1 MTLFRQLMFTIVVI
15 FTLMLVV
22 VMAIN
27 FNTTKE
33 YLVNQLASTT
43 QDSANS
49 LSMSV
54 SDFMSMEDYTAVESS
69 ILAVFDSGYVA
80 EVKIHVYANDEH
92 IVRAEPTQIQGVPD
106 WFINAI
112 DFDVPTAN
120 AIISNGWNELG
131 QVYITGNAGYGYYQL
146 WLASG
151 ELLFWFGLIGFMTLA
166 VGAGTLKWI
175 FKPLVAVEKQAED
188 IQQRRFVKMQELP
201 KTRELK
207 RVVEAM
213 NRMAEKLEK
222 EFEAEA
228 ETAQWLQ
235 AKAFKDPVSG
245 LGNRHFFDSQASAH
259 FAETDRATDGL
270 ILVSLIDLAKLNNE
284 RGFEA
289 ADAFIRASADLVSY
303 KLGEVSSSSTVARL
317 SGADFIILI
326 HHIDHDSLTKLVD
339 NIMASLYKLV
349 ATQTTYSE
357 GVANIGAIIL
367 DETVEKSKA
376 MAQVD
381 SALRT
386 ARSMGINQV
395 KVFGLDDDKQ
405 VAIGRLAW
413 KDMLEYAIEN
423 KAFRL
428 RKQKV
433 AELSDKQVLLHE
445 EVFASLEYAGKQY
458 HAGYFISLA
467 EQFDLGEQV
476 DQVIID
482 KVIGFI
488 EQGDILYPLTI
499 NLSASAYVKP
509 SFISWLDKK
518 LAGLSVATK
527 GKLCFEVSEQSVLN
541 TEDHAIILAKT
552 LKQHEVKF
560 GIDNVGKQ
568 FSAFQYL
575 QSLMPDYVKVDASY
589 TRMAVG
595 NKSESFF
602 MHTLCKM
609 FNSLHIQVV
618 ATGVESEQQWEILQ
632 RFDIYAAQGYV
643 LGSAIEMD

>member
-1 MTLFRQLMFTIVVI
+1 MI

-49 LSMSV
+49 LAMSV

-80 EVKIHVYANDEH
+80 EVKIHAYANDQY
-92 IVRAEPTQIQGVPD
+92 IVRAEPTHIEGVPS

-151 ELLFWFGLIGFMTLA
+151 KLLFWFALIGFLTLG
-166 VGAGTLKWI
+166 VGAMALKWI

-213 NRMAEKLEK
+213 NRMAETLEK

-259 FAETDRATDGL
+259 FAETERATDGL
-270 ILVSLIDLAKLNNE
+270 VLVSLIDLAKLNNE

-289 ADAFIRASADLVSY
+289 ADAFIRSSADLVSY
-303 KLGEVSSSSTVARL
+303 KLDECASTSTVARL

-326 HHIDHDSLTKLVD
+326 NNIDHDSLVKLVD

-357 GVANIGAIIL
+357 GVANIGAVIL
-367 DETVEKSKA
+367 NDTIDKSKA

-381 SALRT
+381 GALR
-386 ARSMGINQV
+386 ASRSMGINQV
-395 KVFGLDDDKQ
+395 KVFGLDDNKQ

-413 KDMLEYAIEN
+413 KEMLEYAIEN

-433 AELSDKQVLLHE
+433 AQLEDKQKLLHE
-445 EVFASLEYAGKQY
+445 EVFASLEYGGKQY

-476 DQVIID
+476 DQVIIE
-482 KVIGFI
+482 KVISFI
-488 EQGDILYPLTI
+488 EQGNVVSPLTI

-509 SFISWLDKK
+509 SFIDWLDKK
-518 LAGLSVATK
+518 LAGLSAATK
-527 GKLCFEVSEQSVLN
+527 DGLCFEISEQSVLN

-552 LKQHEVKF
+552 FKQHKVRF

-618 ATGVESEQQWEILQ
+618 ATGVESEKQWEILQ

-643 LGSAIEMD
+643 LGSAVEMG

>member
-1 MTLFRQLMFTIVVI
+1 MFTIVVI

-54 SDFMSMEDYTAVESS
+54 SDFMSMEDYTSVESS

-80 EVKIHVYANDEH
+80 EVKIHVYANDEY
-92 IVRAEPTQIQGVPD
+92 IVRAEPTKIEGVPS

-112 DFDVPTAN
+112 DFDVPTEN

-151 ELLFWFGLIGFMTLA
+151 ELLFWFALIGFLTLA
-166 VGAGTLKWI
+166 VGAGALKWI
-175 FKPLVAVEKQAED
+175 FKPLVALEKQAED
-188 IQQRRFVKMQELP
+188 IQQRRFVKMQALP

-270 ILVSLIDLAKLNNE
+270 VLVSLIDLAKLNNE

-289 ADAFIRASADLVSY
+289 ADAFIRSSADLVTY
-303 KLGEVSSSSTVARL
+303 KLAECANTNTLARL

-326 HHIDHDSLTKLVD
+326 NNIDHDSLAKLVD

-357 GVANIGAIIL
+357 GVANIGAVIL
-367 DETVEKSKA
+367 DDTVDKSKA

-381 SALRT
+381 GALRA
-386 ARSMGINQV
+386 ARSMGVNQV
-395 KVFGLDDDKQ
+395 KVFGLDDNKQ

-413 KDMLEYAIEN
+413 KEMLEYAIEN

-433 AELSDKQVLLHE
+433 ALLEDKQALLHE
-445 EVFASLEYAGKQY
+445 EVFASLEYGGKQY

-476 DQVIID
+476 DQVIIE
-482 KVIGFI
+482 KVITFI
-488 EQGDILYPLTI
+488 EQGDVDSSLTI
-499 NLSASAYVKP
+499 NLSASAYAKP
-509 SFISWLDKK
+509 SFIHWLDKK
-518 LAGLSVATK
+518 LAGLSVRTK
-527 GKLCFEVSEQSVLN
+527 NSLCFEVSEQSVLN

-618 ATGVESEQQWEILQ
+618 ATGVESETQWEILQ

-643 LGSAIEMD
+643 LGSAVEMD

>member
-33 YLVNQLASTT
+33 YLVNQLASTA

-49 LSMSV
+49 LSMSI

-80 EVKIHVYANDEH
+80 EVKVHVYATDAH
-92 IVRAEPTQIQGVPD
+92 IVRAEPTQIEGVPD

-120 AIISNGWNELG
+120 AIVSNGWNELG

-146 WLASG
+146 WIASG
-151 ELLFWFGLIGFMTLA
+151 ELLFWFGLIGFLTLA
-166 VGAGTLKWI
+166 IGAGTLKLI

-188 IQQRRFVKMQELP
+188 IQQRRFVKMQTLP

-213 NRMAEKLEK
+213 NRMADKLEK

-235 AKAFKDPVSG
+235 SQAFKDPVSG

-270 ILVSLIDLAKLNNE
+270 ILISLIDLAKLNNE

-289 ADAFIRASADLVSY
+289 ADAFIRASADLVNY
-303 KLGEVSSSSTVARL
+303 KLEECANSSTVARL
-317 SGADFIILI
+317 SGADFIVLI
-326 HHIDHDSLTKLVD
+326 HNIDYESLAKLVE

-357 GVANIGAIIL
+357 GVANIGAVIL
-367 DETVEKSKA
+367 SDSIEKSKA

-386 ARSMGINQV
+386 ARTMGVNQV
-395 KVFGLDDDKQ
+395 KVFDLDDDKQ

-413 KDMLEYAIEN
+413 KDMLEFAIEN

-433 AELSDKQVLLHE
+433 AQLADKQILLHE
-445 EVFASLEYAGKQY
+445 EVFASLEYGGKQY

-467 EQFDLGEQV
+467 EQFDLGDQI
-476 DQVIID
+476 DQVIIE
-482 KVIGFI
+482 KVIEFI
-488 EQGDILYPLTI
+488 ESDSLSNPLTI

-509 SFISWLDKK
+509 SFINWLDKT
-518 LAGLSVATK
+518 LSGLSLSTK
-527 GKLCFEVSEQSVLN
+527 EKLCFEISEQSVLN
-541 TEDHAIILAKT
+541 TEDNAIILAKT
-552 LKQHEVKF
+552 FKQHKIRF

-575 QSLMPDYVKVDASY
+575 QNLMPDYVKVDASY

-618 ATGVESEQQWEILQ
+618 ATGVESESQWEILQ
-632 RFDIYAAQGYV
+632 RFDIFAGQGYV
-643 LGSAIEMD
+643 LGSAIDMD